1 MLLYLCTGRSLHTKL
16 KKPAVLVYLAEPMV
30 QSRTNLYQCLKEI
43 HEIEAATFHPHKWD
57 NDDDVEN
64 KEPVSCS
71 LYPFDILESELK
83 NPVDTEVQIREMKT
97 DSEYVF
103 SMSSR

>member
-1 MLLYLCTGRSLHTKL
+1 MPRYLCTGRFLHAMEKLWSLND
-16 KKPAVLVYLAEPMV
+16 LAERMV
-30 QSRTNLYQCLKEI
+30 QSRTTLYQCLQEI
-43 HEIEAATFHPHKWD
+43 HRIETATFHPHKWD
-57 NDDDVEN
+57 DDDDVEN

-71 LYPFDILESELK
+71 LYPFDILESELT

>member
-1 MLLYLCTGRSLHTKL
+1 M
-16 KKPAVLVYLAEPMV
+16 AERMV
-30 QSRTNLYQCLKEI
+30 QSRTTLYQCLQEI
-43 HEIEAATFHPHKWD
+43 HDIETATFHPHKWD

-71 LYPFDILESELK
+71 LYPLDIHKSKLID
-83 NPVDTEVQIREMKT
+83 PVETEAQIRKT